1 MRETGEPFRLPGFPT
16 ERPTKLSKSVIEVK
30 NVTKVFA
37 TGTVALKNVSLEV
50 PKGQMMALIGL
61 SGSGKSTLLRHLNG
75 LAAPTEGEINVLG
88 VPVNHAKKKELREL
102 RRQVGFIF
110 QQFGLV
116 GRLTA
121 IENVLSGALGS
132 LRGPRFGVGSYNLA
146 LRKQA
151 LENLERVGLADYA
164 FQRADTLSGG
174 QMQRVAI
181 ARTLMQKPSLML
193 ADEPVASL
201 DPESSAQVM
210 DIMLKIAKEE
220 KLTVVVTL
228 HQVELAMGWADRIVG
243 LRDGEVVLDDEP
255 KKLGTKKVMEVY
267 QRVAPE
273 GTNAQELAKESLFKM
288 GKLG

>member
-1 MRETGEPFRLPGFPT
+1 MA
-16 ERPTKLSKSVIEVK
+16 KAVIEVK

-61 SGSGKSTLLRHLNG
+61 SGSGKSTLMRHLNG
-75 LAAPTEGEINVLG
+75 LATPTEGEINVLG
-88 VPVNHAKKKELREL
+88 VSVNRAKKKELREL

-151 LENLERVGLADYA
+151 LENLERVGLAEYA

-220 KLTVVVTL
+220 NLTVVVTL

-273 GTNAQELAKESLFKM
+273 GTDAQELAKESLFKM

>member
-1 MRETGEPFRLPGFPT
+1 MA
-16 ERPTKLSKSVIEVK
+16 KAVIEAK
-30 NVTKVFA
+30 NVTKVFG
-37 TGTVALKNVSLEV
+37 TGTVALKNVSLVV

-61 SGSGKSTLLRHLNG
+61 SGSGKSTLMRHLNG
-75 LAAPTEGEINVLG
+75 LTTPTEGEIQVLG
-88 VPVNHAKKKELREL
+88 VSVNTAKKKDLREL

-132 LRGPRFGVGSYNLA
+132 LRGPRFGVSSYNLA
-146 LRKQA
+146 LRKKA
-151 LENLERVGLADYA
+151 LDNLERVGLVDYA

-181 ARTLMQKPSLML
+181 ARTLMQQPSLML

-210 DIMLKIAKEE
+210 DIMLKIAKEDN
-220 KLTVVVTL
+220 LTVVVTL

-273 GTNAQELAKESLFKM
+273 GTDAQELAKESLFKM

>member
-1 MRETGEPFRLPGFPT
+1 
-16 ERPTKLSKSVIEVK
+16 
-30 NVTKVFA
+30 
-37 TGTVALKNVSLEV
+37 
-50 PKGQMMALIGL
+50 MMALIGL
-61 SGSGKSTLLRHLNG
+61 SGSGKSTLMRHLNG
-75 LAAPTEGEINVLG
+75 LTQPTTGDIHVLG
-88 VPVNHAKKKELREL
+88 THVNSANPRELRAL

-132 LRGPRFGVGSYNLA
+132 ISGPRFGVGSYKLD

-151 LENLERVGLADYA
+151 MEHLDRVGLADYA

-181 ARTLMQKPSLML
+181 ARSLMQKPSLML

-210 DIMLKIAKEE
+210 DIMLRIAKEE
-220 KLTVVVTL
+220 HLTVVVTL

-243 LRDGEVVLDDEP
+243 LRDGVVVLDDEP
-255 KKLGTKKVMEVY
+255 KKIGTKKVMEVY
-267 QRVAPE
+267 QRVTPE
-273 GTNAQELAKESLFKM
+273 GMNAEELAKESLFKM
-288 GKLG
+288 GKLS

>member
-1 MRETGEPFRLPGFPT
+1 M
-16 ERPTKLSKSVIEVK
+16 
-30 NVTKVFA
+30 
-37 TGTVALKNVSLEV
+37 
-50 PKGQMMALIGL
+50 
-61 SGSGKSTLLRHLNG
+61 
-75 LAAPTEGEINVLG
+75 
-88 VPVNHAKKKELREL
+88 
-102 RRQVGFIF
+102 
-110 QQFGLV
+110 
-116 GRLTA
+116 
-121 IENVLSGALGS
+121 
-132 LRGPRFGVGSYNLA
+132 
-146 LRKQA
+146 
-151 LENLERVGLADYA
+151 GLADYA

-220 KLTVVVTL
+220 NLTVVVTL

-273 GTNAQELAKESLFKM
+273 GTDAQELAKESLLKM

>member
-1 MRETGEPFRLPGFPT
+1 M
-16 ERPTKLSKSVIEVK
+16 SKSVIEVK

-88 VPVNHAKKKELREL
+88 VVVNHAKKKELREL

-201 DPESSAQVM
+201 DPESCAQVM